1 MGTYSAADGEV
12 GVDRHRLRDHCEH
25 GEHSHRQHAS
35 QGDHPGTPEGSL
47 EDLKIVTGT
56 VRTVQVR
63 LVPTRFDLR
72 FFAVLLPTIFKP
84 HCMESTNVVAL

>member
-25 GEHSHRQHAS
+25 GEHCHRQHAS
-35 QGDHPGTPEGSL
+35 QGDHHGTPEGSL
-47 EDLKIVTGT
+47 EDHKIVT
-56 VRTVQVR
+56 VRTAQVR

-72 FFAVLLPTIFKP
+72 FFAVFATYHF
-84 HCMESTNVVAL
+84 